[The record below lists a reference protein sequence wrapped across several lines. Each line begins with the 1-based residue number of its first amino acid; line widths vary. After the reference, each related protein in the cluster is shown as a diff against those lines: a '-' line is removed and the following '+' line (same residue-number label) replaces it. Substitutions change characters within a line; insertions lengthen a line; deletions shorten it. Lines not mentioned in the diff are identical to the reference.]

1 MLFKER
7 HCMSVVWRMR
17 DNTHDSFL
25 KSGQSFKINVFSR
38 GQNPTANIVFLVT
51 LFRYAWEHNNIY
63 IYGCL
68 GSDAARRKNKSADQW
83 KTTAF

>member
-1 MLFKER
+1 MKMEESDA
-7 HCMSVVWRMR
+7 MSVVWRMR

-38 GQNPTANIVFLVT
+38 GQNPKANIVFLVT
-51 LFRYAWEHNNIY
+51 LFRYAWEHNNKY

-68 GSDAARRKNKSADQW
+68 GSDAAS
-83 KTTAF
+83 